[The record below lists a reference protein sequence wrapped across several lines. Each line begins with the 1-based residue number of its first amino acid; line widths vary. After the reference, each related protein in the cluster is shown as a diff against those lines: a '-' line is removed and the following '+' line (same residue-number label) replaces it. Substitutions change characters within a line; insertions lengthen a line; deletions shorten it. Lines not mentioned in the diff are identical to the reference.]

1 MLFIF
6 YDPRMLKIVNC
17 RPPRLEEKT
26 SSPGVVQKVGCVD
39 FIQRNFMD
47 ADMMRTLSCFLRWL
61 VYSAAP
67 ENPRT
72 RIPRI
77 KANEAGWLQ
86 HAAVEIGRGATAT
99 AYASNALG
107 KRLPLVIKK
116 AVSAMETENFTH
128 EYAISMEGTNGLRS
142 LCPNFCFTFALY
154 QKESISRILLEKIPD
169 SVALVQYVQSM
180 TTLPFSTDRMDRFL
194 RVFIQV
200 VLSLE
205 VAQETLFFTHFD
217 LHGENVLVRKTDVVV
232 PRLTY
237 LIGDRVYTLRKVSE
251 VATILDFGH
260 ATVRYK
266 RGFIA
271 TPGGFPEYGMYPFYV
286 PGADLFKLFTYLWLN
301 LFSTKTH
308 AQGSMGLVLST
319 FFKDLLENFYGV
331 QTIDPSKPKYMN
343 PKRLSDNFYNGTML
357 PSIFFSPY
365 DLLQMLDRRRP
376 EITSMLG
383 IAAYPW
389 TSAPISKSFVLY
401 KTPLYMKDN
410 TYRCIKSLFCQTVVT
425 GEDPDLY
432 RWTTVLEKPSL
443 TKAEADIIFAKV
455 VPTLDPSRRQ
465 EIDAFLQ
472 PVELWKRFLAYVNYK
487 MTMSRRDK
495 TTAFRTNMTPFLY
508 FYRAY
513 TCLLGYKSFLSKK

>member
-1 MLFIF
+1 
-6 YDPRMLKIVNC
+6 
-17 RPPRLEEKT
+17 
-26 SSPGVVQKVGCVD
+26 
-39 FIQRNFMD
+39 
-47 ADMMRTLSCFLRWL
+47 
-61 VYSAAP
+61 
-67 ENPRT
+67 
-72 RIPRI
+72 
-77 KANEAGWLQ
+77 
-86 HAAVEIGRGATAT
+86 
-99 AYASNALG
+99 
-107 KRLPLVIKK
+107 
-116 AVSAMETENFTH
+116 
-128 EYAISMEGTNGLRS
+128 
-142 LCPNFCFTFALY
+142 
-154 QKESISRILLEKIPD
+154 
-169 SVALVQYVQSM
+169 
-180 TTLPFSTDRMDRFL
+180 
-194 RVFIQV
+194 
-200 VLSLE
+200 
-205 VAQETLFFTHFD
+205 
-217 LHGENVLVRKTDVVV
+217 
-232 PRLTY
+232 
-237 LIGDRVYTLRKVSE
+237 
-251 VATILDFGH
+251 
-260 ATVRYK
+260 
-266 RGFIA
+266 
-271 TPGGFPEYGMYPFYV
+271 MYPFYI

-410 TYRCIKSLFCQTVVT
+410 TYRCIKSLFCSVVAT

-432 RWTTVLEKPSL
+432 KLTTVVELPL
-443 TKAEADIIFAKV
+443 ITKAEADVLFAKV
-455 VPTLDPSRRQ
+455 VPTLDPSKQQ

-487 MTMSRRDK
+487 MTMSRQDK
-495 TTAFRTNMTPFLY
+495 VPFTTNMTPFLY

-513 TCLLGYKSFLSKK
+513 TCLLGYKSFLSKKKI